1 MKVTSNLFFY
11 TNETL
16 WGCGESLVHCNFLL
30 ILWGS
35 SWLIDFIPFF
45 KVATKEF
52 SFDSTPNTLLFLSGF
67 ARQMR
72 STTEF
77 AMTVLSKCVCVYV
90 CVGLPCTV
98 ANHASPWFNR
108 GGPGAWLRHDLGPG
122 QLPGSLPTCH
132 CQVQHQV
139 GHACQARGGQCWEE
153 DGESNVMDGSEKWT
167 DLKGFFCPDTRQIPA
182 IEQDTV
188 PDYGCIVIPGV
199 FWHTQR
205 ATFVRRAPPTVKLIC
220 IYIYKIDW
228 VVHFHENPT

>member
-1 MKVTSNLFFY
+1 MRHSEVAVNLLSIAIFCLY
-11 TNETL
+11 
-16 WGCGESLVHCNFLL
+16 CGVLPGLL
-30 ILWGS
+30 ILFHS
-35 SWLIDFIPFF
+35 SRWRRKNFPL
-45 KVATKEF
+45 
-52 SFDSTPNTLLFLSGF
+52 TPHQTPSCSC
-67 ARQMR
+67 Q
-72 STTEF
+72 
-77 AMTVLSKCVCVYV
+77 VLHVRCAPQQNSQWQFWASVCVCMCMCGTSMYS
-90 CVGLPCTV
+90 TV

-220 IYIYKIDW
+220 IYIYI
-228 VVHFHENPT
+228 

>member
-35 SWLIDFIPFF
+35 SWLLLILFHSSRWRRKNFPL
-45 KVATKEF
+45 TP
-52 SFDSTPNTLLFLSGF
+52 PNTLLFLSGF

-77 AMTVLSKCVCVYV
+77 AMTVLSKCVCVCV
-90 CVGLPCTV
+90 CVWDFHV

-153 DGESNVMDGSEKWT
+153 DGESNVMDGSEKVDRLERIFLPWHSSNTSHWT
-167 DLKGFFCPDTRQIPA
+167 RHCARLWLYCHTRRVLTHTEGNICEASTAHCQI
-182 IEQDTV
+182 DM
-188 PDYGCIVIPGV
+188 Y
-199 FWHTQR
+199 
-205 ATFVRRAPPTVKLIC
+205 
-220 IYIYKIDW
+220 IYIIDW